1 MGYESIFLINHQGKV
16 CVGEE
21 GLCLSPSGLQA
32 IGLDGADEMGLGA
45 DGSPLQDLAPSRI
58 PHWSDFCVPTSEIS
72 DRAQAPAGFPC

>member
-1 MGYESIFLINHQGKV
+1 MGYESIFLINHQAKV

-45 DGSPLQDLAPSRI
+45 DGSPLQDIAP
-58 PHWSDFCVPTSEIS
+58 
-72 DRAQAPAGFPC
+72 